1 MSITSYNSIFSKP
14 FPKTLILEFDD
25 EPQTII
31 SNDKIVQESM
41 ELEETLCSDSNLKYG
56 CCESSCFNVRV
67 VNNGS
72 LKGKTFTA
80 KLQFQSRGILIN
92 DSGDYIVNDEGSYI
106 GTYNSSNVDTITIG
120 KYKVYSDKPTSD
132 RAYRD
137 LMCYDI
143 MYDILDVD
151 IASWYD
157 GLTFPMTLKTFRDSL
172 FTFLGV
178 TQETTTLINDN
189 YSIKGNY
196 QVDSLSCKDILTS
209 ICEANGVFGHI
220 NRSGKFEYI
229 SLPSVET
236 VTLDHHINGKGGYE
250 DFVTSAITGVEC
262 VPIDSDIG
270 TKVGT
275 DTNLYILE
283 NNLIFYGDEGSQE
296 QVAALTNLLN
306 KIKSF
311 TYRPCSITTY
321 GNPMMEI
328 GTSIVDTVND
338 LIIESFVMS
347 RYLSGIQAMKDEY
360 RAYGDEKYPENVNSL
375 KTSVKRLS
383 GKTIKLDTEITNMGA
398 KTVLKLTAD
407 GRIVKVALDATPSGS
422 SVKIKA
428 DNIDFIADN
437 LIQLTSKTLGIK
449 STNFEVTSAGVITAK
464 SGTIGPWK
472 MTTTDLYDS
481 AADSGT
487 GVGAGIGKNG
497 TTMAFWAGSNYA
509 NRNSAPFRVSHSGA
523 VNASNLTI
531 TGGSITLG
539 TKFSVNSSG
548 DVTASNLTATGGKIG
563 PWTIGSGML
572 SATVGSY
579 SAYLA
584 PGYLRVVDSNWLVEL
599 GTGGI
604 LRTSAATT
612 ASRWV
617 LNLSSPDDANSWIN
631 TYYVSKTNLGAS
643 VSTGFV
649 HSSYISRQTAGDSNY
664 VNFVNINN
672 TAYAPIRVSDVTYM
686 SCKYT
691 KTNIKDI
698 SNDEALKLLKIKPV
712 NFDYI
717 EEIGGQKNRVGVLAE
732 DTYKILPNVVSMP
745 EDYKE
750 ENFDASKGINQPLPS
765 VDYVKF
771 VPYLIKLV
779 QMQQEEIAELK
790 SLINGGK

>member
-25 EPQTII
+25 DPQTII
-31 SNDKIVQESM
+31 SNDKVVQESM

-92 DSGDYIVNDEGSYI
+92 DSGDYIENDEGSYI

-132 RAYRD
+132 RVYRD
-137 LMCYDI
+137 LMCYDL

-151 IASWYD
+151 VASWYN

-189 YSIKGNY
+189 YSVKGNY
-196 QVDSLSCKDILTS
+196 QVDSLSCKDILQS
-209 ICEANGVFGHI
+209 ICEVNGVFGHI
-220 NRSGKFEYI
+220 NRSGNFEYI

-236 VTLDHHINGKGGYE
+236 VVLDHHINGKGGYE

-262 VPIDSDIG
+262 IPIDSDIG

-275 DTNLYILE
+275 DTNLYILD

-306 KIKSF
+306 KIKTF

-338 LIIESFVMS
+338 LIVESFVMS

-407 GRIVKVALDATPSGS
+407 GRIVEVALDATPSGS

-428 DNIDFIADN
+428 DNIDFIADGK
-437 LIQLTSKTLGIK
+437 IQLTSKSLAIS

-472 MTTTDLYDS
+472 MTTTDLYDA

-487 GVGAGIGKNG
+487 GTGAGIGKNG
-497 TTMAFWAGSNYA
+497 TTYAFWAGSNYA
-509 NRNSAPFRVSHSGA
+509 NRNSAPFRVGHNGS
-523 VNASNLTI
+523 VNCSNLTV

-548 DVTASNLTATGGKIG
+548 DVSASNLTASGGKIG
-563 PWTIGSGML
+563 PFTISSNGLYFGNTHFYKNGLEIDNSSTGLSGDSITVTPSGIRIVN
-572 SATVGSY
+572 SA
-579 SAYLA
+579 
-584 PGYLRVVDSNWLVEL
+584 LVETL
-599 GTGGI
+599 NITPTTWAGKLNAINGVYKDTTSNTSGQVMHGRAAGHSYQCNWTGSQLDFYVDTTGVGT
-604 LRTSAATT
+604 
-612 ASRWV
+612 
-617 LNLSSPDDANSWIN
+617 LSDKRLKKEIKD
-631 TYYVSKTNLGAS
+631 
-643 VSTGFV
+643 V
-649 HSSYISRQTAGDSNY
+649 HSDLLEAINKCPMKQFKADNRGGLISFGIIAQDLVENCKEYGIDILDFEILQKKQYKLGDDTEY
-664 VNFVNINN
+664 
-672 TAYAPIRVSDVTYM
+672 YM
-686 SCKYT
+686 ID
-691 KTNIKDI
+691 NGQLAILEI
-698 SNDEALKLLKIKPV
+698 SALKEQIK
-712 NFDYI
+712 
-717 EEIGGQKNRVGVLAE
+717 
-732 DTYKILPNVVSMP
+732 
-745 EDYKE
+745 
-750 ENFDASKGINQPLPS
+750 
-765 VDYVKF
+765 
-771 VPYLIKLV
+771 
-779 QMQQEEIAELK
+779 ELK
-790 SLINGGK
+790 SELEGLKNE

>member
-25 EPQTII
+25 DPQTVI
-31 SNDKIVQESM
+31 SNDKVVQESM

-92 DSGDYIVNDEGSYI
+92 DSGDYIENDEGSYI
-106 GTYNSSNVDTITIG
+106 GTYNSSNADTITIG
-120 KYKVYSDKPTSD
+120 NYKVYSDKPTSD

-137 LMCYDI
+137 LTCYDL

-151 IASWYD
+151 VASWYND
-157 GLTFPMTLKTFRDSL
+157 LTFPMTLKSFRDSL

-189 YSIKGNY
+189 YIVKGNY
-196 QVDSLSCKDILTS
+196 QVDSLSCKDVLQS

-220 NRSGKFEYI
+220 NRSGNFEYI

-236 VTLDHHINGKGGYE
+236 VVLDHHINGKGGYE

-262 VPIDSDIG
+262 IPIDSDIG

-275 DTNLYILE
+275 DTNLYILD

-306 KIKSF
+306 KIKTF

-338 LIIESFVMS
+338 LIVESFVMS

-407 GRIVKVALDATPSGS
+407 GRIVEVALDATPSGS

-428 DNIDFIADN
+428 DNIDFIADGK
-437 LIQLTSKTLGIK
+437 IQLTSKSLAIS

-487 GVGAGIGKNG
+487 GIGAGIGKNG
-497 TTMAFWAGSNYA
+497 TTYAFWAGSNYA
-509 NRNSAPFRVSHSGA
+509 NRNSAPFRVGHNGS
-523 VNASNLTI
+523 VNCSNLTV
-531 TGGSITLG
+531 TGGSITIGTTFSVTSAGVITATSGSIGGWNLG
-539 TKFSVNSSG
+539 TTSLSYGGSSIDRGGTITLRQTSTSSSG
-548 DVTASNLTATGGKIG
+548 LQISYDGITLYTGVFWRNILYKNMNSKIQLDSDVNVTDFTH
-563 PWTIGSGML
+563 
-572 SATVGSY
+572 
-579 SAYLA
+579 
-584 PGYLRVVDSNWLVEL
+584 
-599 GTGGI
+599 
-604 LRTSAATT
+604 
-612 ASRWV
+612 
-617 LNLSSPDDANSWIN
+617 
-631 TYYVSKTNLGAS
+631 
-643 VSTGFV
+643 ST
-649 HSSYISRQTAGDSNY
+649 YISRTSNGDNNY
-664 VNFVNINN
+664 VNFVNYANS
-672 TAYAPIRVSDVTYM
+672 AYAPLRVSDVTYM

-691 KTNIKDI
+691 KKNIKDI
-698 SNDEALKLLKIKPV
+698 SDEEALKLLKIKAI

-717 EEIGGQKNRVGVLAE
+717 DEVGGQKNRVGVLAE

-790 SLINGGK
+790 SLINGGT

>member
-25 EPQTII
+25 DPQTVI
-31 SNDKIVQESM
+31 SNDKVVQESM

-92 DSGDYIVNDEGSYI
+92 DSGDYIENDEGSYI

-120 KYKVYSDKPTSD
+120 NYKVYSDKPTSD

-137 LMCYDI
+137 LMCYDL

-151 IASWYD
+151 VASWYN
-157 GLTFPMTLKTFRDSL
+157 GLTFPMTLKSFRDSL

-178 TQETTTLINDN
+178 TQDTTTLINDN
-189 YSIKGNY
+189 YTVKGNY
-196 QVDSLSCKDILTS
+196 QVDSLSCKDVLQS
-209 ICEANGVFGHI
+209 ICEVNGVFGHI
-220 NRSGKFEYI
+220 NRLGNFEYI

-236 VTLDHHINGKGGYE
+236 VVLDHHINGKGGYE

-262 VPIDSDIG
+262 IPIDSDIG

-275 DTNLYILE
+275 DTNLYILD

-306 KIKSF
+306 KIKTF

-338 LIIESFVMS
+338 LIVESFVMS

-407 GRIVKVALDATPSGS
+407 GRIVEVALDATPSGS

-428 DNIDFIADN
+428 DNIDFIADGK
-437 LIQLTSKTLGIK
+437 IQLTSKSLAIS

-497 TTMAFWAGSNYA
+497 TTVAFWAGSNYA

-523 VNASNLTI
+523 VNASNLVI

-539 TKFSVNSSG
+539 TKFSVTSAG
-548 DVTASNLTATGGKIG
+548 VITATSGSIGGWNLSTTSLSYGGSSIDRGGSITLKQTSSSSNGLSLSYDGISLYSGVNWYNVLLIQNHKITLNAEEVVAG
-563 PWTIGSGML
+563 THKLTSKLNATDGVYKDTVSNTSGQVMHARALGHSYQCNWTGSQLDFYVDTTGVGTL
-572 SATVGSY
+572 SDKRLKKEIKDVHSDLLEAINKCPMKQFKADNRGGLISFGII
-579 SAYLA
+579 AQ
-584 PGYLRVVDSNWLVEL
+584 DLVENCKEYGIDILDYEILQKKQYKL
-599 GTGGI
+599 GDDTEYYMIDNGQLAI
-604 LRTSAATT
+604 LE
-612 ASRWV
+612 
-617 LNLSSPDDANSWIN
+617 
-631 TYYVSKTNLGAS
+631 
-643 VSTGFV
+643 
-649 HSSYISRQTAGDSNY
+649 IS
-664 VNFVNINN
+664 
-672 TAYAPIRVSDVTYM
+672 
-686 SCKYT
+686 
-691 KTNIKDI
+691 
-698 SNDEALKLLKIKPV
+698 ALKEQIK
-712 NFDYI
+712 
-717 EEIGGQKNRVGVLAE
+717 
-732 DTYKILPNVVSMP
+732 
-745 EDYKE
+745 
-750 ENFDASKGINQPLPS
+750 
-765 VDYVKF
+765 
-771 VPYLIKLV
+771 
-779 QMQQEEIAELK
+779 ELK
-790 SLINGGK
+790 SELEGLKNE

>member
-25 EPQTII
+25 DPQTVI
-31 SNDKIVQESM
+31 SNDKVVQESM

-92 DSGDYIVNDEGSYI
+92 DSGDYIENDEGSYI

-137 LMCYDI
+137 LMCYDL

-151 IASWYD
+151 VASWYN
-157 GLTFPMTLKTFRDSL
+157 GLTFPMTLKNFRDSL

-189 YSIKGNY
+189 YSVKGNY
-196 QVDSLSCKDILTS
+196 QVDSLSCKDVLQS
-209 ICEANGVFGHI
+209 ICEVNGVFGHI
-220 NRSGKFEYI
+220 NRSGNFEYI

-236 VTLDHHINGKGGYE
+236 VVLDHHINGKGGYE

-262 VPIDSDIG
+262 IPIDSDIG

-275 DTNLYILE
+275 DTNLYILD

-306 KIKSF
+306 KIKTF

-338 LIIESFVMS
+338 LIVESFVMS

-407 GRIVKVALDATPSGS
+407 GRIVEVALDATPSGS

-428 DNIDFIADN
+428 DNIDFIADGK
-437 LIQLTSKTLGIK
+437 IQLTSKSLAIS

-497 TTMAFWAGSNYA
+497 TTVAFWAGSNYA

-523 VNASNLTI
+523 VNASNLVI

-539 TKFSVNSSG
+539 TKFSVTSAG
-548 DVTASNLTATGGKIG
+548 VITATSGSIGG
-563 PWTIGSGML
+563 W
-572 SATVGSY
+572 
-579 SAYLA
+579 
-584 PGYLRVVDSNWLVEL
+584 
-599 GTGGI
+599 
-604 LRTSAATT
+604 
-612 ASRWV
+612 
-617 LNLSSPDDANSWIN
+617 NLSTTSLSYGGSSIDRGGSITLKQTSSSSNGLSLSYDGISLYSGVNWYNVLLIQNHKITLNAEEVVAGTHKLTSKLNAIDGTYTDSGSTTTGFCMHGRNVGHYYTCHWNETALEFWVDQTYIGTLSDKRLKKDIKNIDANLIAAIN
-631 TYYVSKTNLGAS
+631 ECELKQFKADNRGGLISFGIIAQDLEKACTDRGLNILDYEILQKRHYKQDDDTLYYMMDNGQLAILE
-643 VSTGFV
+643 
-649 HSSYISRQTAGDSNY
+649 IS
-664 VNFVNINN
+664 
-672 TAYAPIRVSDVTYM
+672 
-686 SCKYT
+686 
-691 KTNIKDI
+691 
-698 SNDEALKLLKIKPV
+698 ALKEQIK
-712 NFDYI
+712 
-717 EEIGGQKNRVGVLAE
+717 
-732 DTYKILPNVVSMP
+732 
-745 EDYKE
+745 
-750 ENFDASKGINQPLPS
+750 
-765 VDYVKF
+765 
-771 VPYLIKLV
+771 
-779 QMQQEEIAELK
+779 ELK
-790 SLINGGK
+790 SELEGLKNE

>member
-25 EPQTII
+25 DPQTVI
-31 SNDKIVQESM
+31 SNDKVVQESM

-92 DSGDYIVNDEGSYI
+92 DSGDYIENDEGSYI
-106 GTYNSSNVDTITIG
+106 ETYNSSNVDTITIG
-120 KYKVYSDKPTSD
+120 NYKVYSDKPTSD

-137 LMCYDI
+137 LMCYDL

-151 IASWYD
+151 VASWYN
-157 GLTFPMTLKTFRDSL
+157 GLTFPMTLKSFRDSL
-172 FTFLGV
+172 FTYLGV

-189 YSIKGNY
+189 YTVKGNY
-196 QVDSLSCKDILTS
+196 QVDSLPCKDVLQS
-209 ICEANGVFGHI
+209 ICEVNGVFGHI
-220 NRSGKFEYI
+220 NRSGNFEYI

-236 VTLDHHINGKGGYE
+236 VVLDHHINGKGGYE

-262 VPIDSDIG
+262 IPIDSDIG

-275 DTNLYILE
+275 DTNLYILD

-306 KIKSF
+306 KIKTF

-338 LIIESFVMS
+338 LIVESFVMS

-360 RAYGDEKYPENVNSL
+360 RAYGDEKYPENANSL

-407 GRIVKVALDATPSGS
+407 GRIVEVALDATPSGS

-428 DNIDFIADN
+428 DNIDFIADGK
-437 LIQLTSKTLGIK
+437 IQLTSKSLAIS

-497 TTMAFWAGSNYA
+497 TTTAFWAGSNYA
-509 NRNSAPFRVSHSGA
+509 NRNSAPFRVGHNGA

-531 TGGSITLG
+531 TGGEINLG
-539 TKFSVNSSG
+539 NGTFK
-548 DVTASNLTATGGKIG
+548 VTNAGAITATSGKIG
-563 PWTIGSGML
+563 GWTLNSTYL
-572 SATVGSY
+572 SYGNAVLTNT
-579 SAYLA
+579 
-584 PGYLRVVDSNWLVEL
+584 YLRVEGTNRYVTFSNDAINYTNTSVVSTKKVLNYTNPTDSSSYVGEAFAAKLNATNGVYKDTVSNTSGQVMHGRALGHTYQCNWTGSQLDFYVDTTGVGTLSDRRLKKEIKDVHSDLLEAINKCPMKQFKADNRGGLISFGIIAQDLVENCKEYGIDILDFEILQKKQYKL
-599 GTGGI
+599 GDDTEYYMIDNGQLALLEI
-604 LRTSAATT
+604 MALKDELDKLR
-612 ASRWV
+612 
-617 LNLSSPDDANSWIN
+617 
-631 TYYVSKTNLGAS
+631 
-643 VSTGFV
+643 
-649 HSSYISRQTAGDSNY
+649 RQTDG
-664 VNFVNINN
+664 
-672 TAYAPIRVSDVTYM
+672 
-686 SCKYT
+686 
-691 KTNIKDI
+691 
-698 SNDEALKLLKIKPV
+698 
-712 NFDYI
+712 
-717 EEIGGQKNRVGVLAE
+717 
-732 DTYKILPNVVSMP
+732 
-745 EDYKE
+745 
-750 ENFDASKGINQPLPS
+750 
-765 VDYVKF
+765 
-771 VPYLIKLV
+771 
-779 QMQQEEIAELK
+779 
-790 SLINGGK
+790 

>member
-189 YSIKGNY
+189 YSVKGNY
-196 QVDSLSCKDILTS
+196 QVDSLSCKDILQS
-209 ICEANGVFGHI
+209 ICEVNGVFGHI
-220 NRSGKFEYI
+220 NRSGNFEYI

-236 VTLDHHINGKGGYE
+236 VVLDHHINGKGGYE

-262 VPIDSDIG
+262 IPIDSDVG

-275 DTNLYILE
+275 NTNLYILD

-306 KIKSF
+306 KIKTF

-321 GNPMMEI
+321 GNPMMEL
-328 GTSIVDTVND
+328 GTGIVDTVND
-338 LIIESFVMS
+338 LIVESFVMS

-407 GRIVKVALDATPSGS
+407 GRIVEVALDATPSGS

-437 LIQLTSKTLGIK
+437 LIQLTSNTIGIK

-497 TTMAFWAGSNYA
+497 TTFAFWAGSNYA
-509 NRNSAPFRVSHSGA
+509 NRNSAPFRVGHNGA

-531 TGGSITLG
+531 TGGEINLG
-539 TKFSVNSSG
+539 NGTFK
-548 DVTASNLTATGGKIG
+548 VTNAGAITATSGKIG
-563 PWTIGSGML
+563 GWTLNSTYL
-572 SATVGSY
+572 SYGNAVLTNT
-579 SAYLA
+579 
-584 PGYLRVVDSNWLVEL
+584 YLRVEGTNRYVTFSND
-599 GTGGI
+599 TI
-604 LRTSAATT
+604 NYTNTSVVSTKK
-612 ASRWV
+612 V
-617 LNLSSPDDANSWIN
+617 LN
-631 TYYVSKTNLGAS
+631 YTNPTDS
-643 VSTGFV
+643 
-649 HSSYISRQTAGDSNY
+649 SSYVGEAFAAKLNATDGVYKDTVSNTSGQVMHGRALGHTYQCNWTGSQLDFYVDQTG
-664 VNFVNINN
+664 VG
-672 TAYAPIRVSDVTYM
+672 TLSD
-686 SCKYT
+686 KRL
-691 KTNIKDI
+691 KKDIKDI
-698 SNDEALKLLKIKPV
+698 NNKLIEAIEECAMKQYKADNRGGLISFGIIAQDLVKACEERDINILDYEILQKKQYKLGDDTEYYMIDNGQLAILEISALKEQIK
-712 NFDYI
+712 
-717 EEIGGQKNRVGVLAE
+717 
-732 DTYKILPNVVSMP
+732 
-745 EDYKE
+745 
-750 ENFDASKGINQPLPS
+750 
-765 VDYVKF
+765 
-771 VPYLIKLV
+771 
-779 QMQQEEIAELK
+779 ELK
-790 SLINGGK
+790 SELEGLKNE

>member
-25 EPQTII
+25 DPQTVI
-31 SNDKIVQESM
+31 SNDKVVQESM

-92 DSGDYIVNDEGSYI
+92 DSGDYIENDEGSYI

-137 LMCYDI
+137 LMCYDR

-151 IASWYD
+151 VASWYD
-157 GLTFPMTLKTFRDSL
+157 GLTFPMTLKDFRDSL
-172 FTFLGV
+172 FAFLGV

-189 YSIKGNY
+189 YIVKGNY
-196 QVDSLSCKDILTS
+196 QVDSLSCKDVLQS
-209 ICEANGVFGHI
+209 ICEVNGVFGHI
-220 NRSGKFEYI
+220 NRSGNFEYI

-236 VTLDHHINGKGGYE
+236 VVLDHHINGKGGYE

-262 VPIDSDIG
+262 IPIDSDIG

-275 DTNLYILE
+275 DTNLYILD

-306 KIKSF
+306 KIKTF

-338 LIIESFVMS
+338 LIVESFVMS

-407 GRIVKVALDATPSGS
+407 GRIVEVALDATPSGS

-428 DNIDFIADN
+428 DNIDFIADGK
-437 LIQLTSKTLGIK
+437 IQLTSKSLAIS

-472 MTTTDLYDS
+472 MTATDLYDS
-481 AADSGT
+481 DADSGT

-509 NRNSAPFRVSHSGA
+509 NRNNAPFRVSHSGA
-523 VNASNLTI
+523 VNASNLAI

-563 PWTIGSGML
+563 PFTISSNGLYFGNTHLYKNGLEIDNSSTGLSGDSISITPSRIRMVNSVLTETLNITPTTWAGKLNATDGVYKDTISNTSGQVMHSRTLGHSYQCNWTGSQLDFYVDTTGVGTL
-572 SATVGSY
+572 SDKRLKKEIKDVHSDLLEAINKCPMKQFKADNRGGLISFGII
-579 SAYLA
+579 AQ
-584 PGYLRVVDSNWLVEL
+584 DLVE
-599 GTGGI
+599 
-604 LRTSAATT
+604 
-612 ASRWV
+612 
-617 LNLSSPDDANSWIN
+617 
-631 TYYVSKTNLGAS
+631 
-643 VSTGFV
+643 
-649 HSSYISRQTAGDSNY
+649 
-664 VNFVNINN
+664 
-672 TAYAPIRVSDVTYM
+672 
-686 SCKYT
+686 SCKEYG
-691 KTNIKDI
+691 IDI
-698 SNDEALKLLKIKPV
+698 LDFEILQKKQYKLGDDTEYYMIDNGQLAILEISALKEQIK
-712 NFDYI
+712 
-717 EEIGGQKNRVGVLAE
+717 
-732 DTYKILPNVVSMP
+732 
-745 EDYKE
+745 
-750 ENFDASKGINQPLPS
+750 
-765 VDYVKF
+765 
-771 VPYLIKLV
+771 
-779 QMQQEEIAELK
+779 ELK
-790 SLINGGK
+790 SELEGLKNE